1 MKKSSLFLT
10 ISFILSAC
18 SSNDSSVESIETSH
32 YLANR
37 APLEPTPYLELPLG
51 SIRANGWLEDQL
63 QRMANG
69 LTGHLDE
76 IYPEVV
82 GSRNGWLG
90 GDGDGW
96 ERGPY
101 WIDGL
106 LPLAY
111 ILDDERLKAKAQPW
125 IEWTLANQAE
135 SGYLGPIPFETEP
148 EPERGIQKGPREDW
162 WPKMVM
168 LKVLQQYYQ
177 ATGDEGNYSLD
188 QILSIPVENASREAF
203 GPPFSLGQSPSRR

>member
-1 MKKSSLFLT
+1 MNIKIIV
-10 ISFILSAC
+10 ISVSFCFST
-18 SSNDSSVESIETSH
+18 SVYSQDSKQL
-32 YLANR
+32 YQNNR
-37 APLEPTPYLELPLG
+37 APLNENTYMELPLG
-51 SIRANGWLEDQL
+51 AIKPKGWLLEQL
-63 QRMANG
+63 NLMRDG

-82 GSRNGWLG
+82 GESNGWLG

-111 ILDDERLKAKAQPW
+111 ILNDDSLKAKAQDW
-125 IEWTLANQAE
+125 VDWSLNNQQE
-135 SGYLGPIPFETEP
+135 DGYFGPVPFKDKVDRIPGVQRTK
-148 EPERGIQKGPREDW
+148 RQDW

-168 LKVLQQYYQ
+168 LKVLQQYYS
-177 ATGDEGNYSLD
+177 ATNDQRVIILMDKYFRYQLKQLPKEPLDFLTFWGN
-188 QILSIPVENASREAF
+188 
-203 GPPFSLGQSPSRR
+203 RR